1 MKFDTIIR
9 NGAIANGEGSP
20 LRRADVGILGDLI
33 RAVGDLSSS
42 EAERVIDAAGL
53 VVAPGFIDVHNHAH
67 NEIGGGIMAIPDAD
81 NMLRQG
87 VTTIIAGNCGGSPW
101 PMDEHLRKVEK
112 LEIRQNYACLVGLNT
127 VWGQVMRGTGRS
139 ESTETDRGRLTAL
152 AAQAMQEG
160 ALGVSAGYFPPAIK
174 TADLIAGAR
183 GVAAHGGVYASHIRS
198 EDEGLL
204 EAVQE
209 IITVGETAGLPVQI
223 SHFKTLYP
231 GNWHKRDEAIRL
243 VEEAHARGVE
253 VLGDRY
259 PYIASYG
266 GIASIAPAWARKKEG
281 MAALS
286 ADETVRMRKEVDAQL
301 ERIGGAD
308 KVVCAPW
315 ATDVEVGGK
324 TLAAVAAA
332 QGRHPGDVVVD
343 LAARGNVSAIR
354 FGMCEENLRV
364 FLAHPLVFIGSD
376 GHLRRFGDGTSHPRN
391 YGTFPRVLGKYVRE
405 EKIMSLETAVKKM
418 TSMPARQ
425 FRLHDR
431 GVLRERAIA
440 DLCIFDPDTVADRA
454 TFDNAHQYP
463 VGIRHVFVNGGLAV
477 ENERTTARGYGRVI
491 RK

>member
-1 MKFDTIIR
+1 MTFDTIIR
-9 NGAIANGEGSP
+9 NGSVADGEGNP
-20 LRRADVGILGDLI
+20 LQQADVGIAGDRI
-33 RAVGDLSSS
+33 KAVGDLSSA

-67 NEIGGGIMAIPDAD
+67 NEVGGGILVIPKAD

-87 VTTIIAGNCGGSPW
+87 VTTLVAGNCGGSPW
-101 PMDEHLRKVEK
+101 PMDEHFREVEK
-112 LEIRQNYACLVGLNT
+112 LEVRQNYACLVGLNT
-127 VWGQVMRGTGRS
+127 VWAQVMKGAGRT
-139 ESTETDRGRLTAL
+139 ESTELDRDRITAL
-152 AAQAMQEG
+152 VAQAMREG
-160 ALGVSAGYFPPAIK
+160 ALGVSAGYFPPSVK
-174 TADLIAGAR
+174 TADLIAGAK
-183 GVAAHGGVYASHIRS
+183 GAAAHGGVYASHIRS

-204 EAVQE
+204 DAVRE
-209 IITVGETAGLPVQI
+209 IIAVGEAAGLPVQI

-231 GNWHKRDEAIRL
+231 GNWDKRDEAIRL

-259 PYIASYG
+259 PYVASYG
-266 GIASIAPAWARKKEG
+266 GIGSIAPAWARKKEG

-286 ADETVRMRKEVDAQL
+286 AEEAVRMRTEVDAQL

-308 KVVCAPW
+308 KVICAPW
-315 ATDVEVGGK
+315 TTDEEIGGK
-324 TLAAVAAA
+324 TLAQVAQE

-354 FGMCEENLRV
+354 IAMCEENLKV
-364 FLAHPLVFIGSD
+364 FLAHPLVFVGSD

-405 EKIMSLETAVKKM
+405 EKIMSLEDAVKKM
-418 TSMPARQ
+418 TSMPAKQ

-431 GVLRERAIA
+431 GVLKEGAIA
-440 DLCIFDPDTVADRA
+440 DLCVFDPETVADQA
-454 TFDNAHQYP
+454 TFDDPHQYP
-463 VGIRHVFVNGGLAV
+463 LGIKHVFVNGGLAV
-477 ENERTTARGYGRVI
+477 EAGRTTERGFGRVI